1 MLTTP
6 VLIPESLF
14 GWCPSLFLN
23 YSRLCN
29 LFLHYYFFVHI
40 FFDGSSHQTRIISK
54 YECFE
59 IRKNI
64 NPDGAQWESDWP
76 SGGSRTEIDDKLSIH
91 LFANHVLYCIVW
103 HFTSCVAII
112 IRFRNVFIFFGLTK
126 FYQHFQNSDFLPSK
140 FKLHNFLKVVK
151 SSKVF
156 FLSSFQDI
164 AK

>member
-54 YECFE
+54 YECFG

-64 NPDGAQWESDWP
+64 SPDGAQWESDWP
-76 SGGSRTEIDDKLSIH
+76 SRGSRTEIDDKLSIH
-91 LFANHVLYCIVW
+91 LFANHNVLYCVAF
-103 HFTSCVAII
+103 HFMCGNNNTLSEC
-112 IRFRNVFIFFGLTK
+112 
-126 FYQHFQNSDFLPSK
+126 FYFLWPYQIPST
-140 FKLHNFLKVVK
+140 F
-151 SSKVF
+151 SKVR
-156 FLSSFQDI
+156 LSSFKVQTS
-164 AK
+164 